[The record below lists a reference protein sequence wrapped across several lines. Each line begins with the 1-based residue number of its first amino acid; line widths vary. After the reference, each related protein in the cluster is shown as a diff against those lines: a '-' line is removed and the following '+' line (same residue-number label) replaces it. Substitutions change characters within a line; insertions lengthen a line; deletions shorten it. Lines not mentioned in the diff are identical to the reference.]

1 MEAGIITITVME
13 IGVIDTIQGVN
24 NKCGNTSNSDD
35 RTSIFVFEGEVN
47 ALAMIR

>member
-1 MEAGIITITVME
+1 ME

-35 RTSIFVFEGEVN
+35 RTSEYVIEVN
-47 ALAMIR
+47 VLAMIR